1 MDINLLLSAQTL
13 RLAPNLRQSEPVNG
27 LIVLKNITTRT
38 YLSVSPEQ
46 WRTLCLFEKPKTVPA
61 MLDDAIRTRRCLPLG
76 ETYELILKALRAS
89 ILLEPGIEPEPILAY
104 DWRWGVRSR
113 ALTRSVILLF
123 FASLVV
129 VLSFRPRLPASVPDA
144 LVGLALLSAA
154 LSAGELLACFM
165 IRGSSCEVYQPR
177 WSWTKAPPR
186 FTSDKSDVVMLPRAD
201 QFTIALAMPATLAA
215 AAGVAS
221 WHRPEWAF
229 FPLLGLVICLRPIL
243 GTRLATLFHV
253 GAMREPS
260 DSEHAFIFPP
270 NLQPVAR
277 GRLLK
282 RTLSQ
287 PTTWC
292 RIAYSV
298 VWTLVVLCWI
308 GRLSDLPPWSVAFWR
323 TNGLHIAVGT
333 GGSLVILCAGY
344 LGWELFTWVR
354 SRARLW
360 RNAIRL
366 WQRRWFNRDAPVL
379 DESARLR
386 LLSALPLFSGMLPPQ
401 RLELVRKMT
410 VARHGPWKMLQGDG
424 DVPTHV
430 SLIVNGKVGL
440 RRKLKTGRTVQVQ
453 VIGEGNLIGLHD
465 LADPGLPN
473 YRLRSLTPVTLLTLE
488 RSVAEEL
495 IVKRV
500 SQATLADMVLKRPF
514 LRRISLCKNWH
525 LQAIDRFARLSRIAD
540 YAQGKGILNEGQV
553 VEDFFVIFQGDAQV
567 SRNGHPVATIESGN
581 FFGEI
586 GLMQN
591 SSPNSS
597 VTANHGT
604 RCLTIP
610 RVEMLR
616 FVTHNYTVALEIER
630 VSSKRLGRPLF
641 PLKIGDFRAI

>member
-13 RLAPNLRQSEPVNG
+13 HLAPNLRQSEPVNG
-27 LIVLKNITTRT
+27 LIVLKNITART
-38 YLSVSPEQ
+38 YLSVTPEQ
-46 WRTLCLFEKPKTVPA
+46 WRTLCQFEKPKTVPA
-61 MLDDAIRTRRCLPLG
+61 MLDEAIRNRQCLPLG
-76 ETYELILKALRAS
+76 ESYELILKALRAN
-89 ILLEPGIEPEPILAY
+89 ILLEPGIGPEPILAY
-104 DWRWGVRSR
+104 DWHWGVRSR
-113 ALTRSVILLF
+113 ALKRSVRLLF
-123 FASLVV
+123 FASLAVA
-129 VLSFRPRLPASVPDA
+129 LSFRPRLPASVPDV

-154 LSAGELLACFM
+154 LSAGELLACCM
-165 IRGSSCEVYQPR
+165 IRGSGGEVYRPR
-177 WSWTKAPPR
+177 WSWTKVPPR
-186 FTSDKSDVVMLPRAD
+186 FTSDKSDVVMLPRVD
-201 QFTIALAMPATLAA
+201 QLMIALAMPATLSA

-229 FPLLGLVICLRPIL
+229 FPLLGLIVSLRPIL
-243 GTRLATLFHV
+243 GERLATLFHV
-253 GAMREPS
+253 GATREPS
-260 DSEHAFIFPP
+260 DSEHAFVFPP

-277 GRLLK
+277 GRLLR
-282 RTLSQ
+282 RTLSH

-292 RIAYSV
+292 RMAYSV
-298 VWTLVVLCWI
+298 VWTLVVLSWI

-333 GGSLVILCAGY
+333 GGSLAVLCAGY
-344 LGWELFTWVR
+344 LGWELFAWVR

-360 RNAIRL
+360 RKAIRL
-366 WQRRWFNRDAPVL
+366 WQTRWFDRDAPAL
-379 DESARLR
+379 DESSRLK
-386 LLSALPLFSGMLPPQ
+386 LLAALPLFSGMLPPQ
-401 RLELVRKMT
+401 RIELVRKMKVT
-410 VARHGPWKMLQGDG
+410 RHGPWKTLQGG
-424 DVPTHV
+424 DVPTCV
-430 SLIVNGKVGL
+430 SLIVSGKVSL
-440 RRKLKTGRTVQVQ
+440 RRKLTTGRTVQVQ

-465 LADPGLPN
+465 LADPGFPN
-473 YRLRSLTPVTLLTLE
+473 YRLRTLTTVTLLTVE

-540 YAQGKGILNEGQV
+540 YAQGQGILNEGQV

-567 SRNGHPVATIESGN
+567 SRNGRPVATIKSGN

-597 VTANHGT
+597 VTANNGT